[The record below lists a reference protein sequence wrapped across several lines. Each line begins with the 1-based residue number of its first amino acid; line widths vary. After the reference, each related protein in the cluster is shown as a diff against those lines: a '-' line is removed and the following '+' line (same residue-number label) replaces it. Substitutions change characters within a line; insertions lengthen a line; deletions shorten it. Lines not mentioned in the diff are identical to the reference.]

1 MRRFAGGFMRSVGIH
16 RGARTISLA
25 LVAGLIAFE
34 TGLGLST
41 GTVGIP
47 GLFLLPV
54 AEPSGGSEVAQ
65 TSGAPD
71 GGETVITKLPQI
83 EARAEQTAS
92 IKAPA
97 AAPAPAGEQK
107 LSGLGDE
114 PSWDRDHSEPDKS
127 QPQSFATDSGGREI
141 LPWDAVKPFPLDSDE
156 PESAAKSAEALPPSA
171 PQPALVQAV
180 KLPESREVE
189 GWVKTKAT
197 EIKGEDRGRPLFHVE
212 LWLEPPEQ
220 VKQRLVAVAYDF
232 STPAV
237 MPQTQI
243 SSEKKTGFRISVGGL
258 ACADK
263 ITVTLRFN
271 DGQSQQVAVDGCK
284 LAG

>member
-1 MRRFAGGFMRSVGIH
+1 MRSVGIY

-47 GLFLLPV
+47 GVFLLRV
-54 AEPSGGSEVAQ
+54 MEPSRDPEVAQ
-65 TSGAPD
+65 SSGHPD

-83 EARAEQTAS
+83 EARDEQTAS
-92 IKAPA
+92 IKVSA
-97 AAPAPAGEQK
+97 AAPPTGEQK
-107 LSGLGDE
+107 LSGLGNE

-156 PESAAKSAEALPPSA
+156 PESAAKSAEAPPPSA
-171 PQPALVQAV
+171 PQPGLLQPV

-243 SSEKKTGFRISVGGL
+243 SSEKKTGFRVSVGGL

>member
-1 MRRFAGGFMRSVGIH
+1 MHSVGIH

-47 GLFLLPV
+47 GVFLLRV
-54 AEPSGGSEVAQ
+54 MEPSRDPEVAQ
-65 TSGAPD
+65 SSGHPD

-83 EARAEQTAS
+83 EARDEQTAS
-92 IKAPA
+92 IKVSA
-97 AAPAPAGEQK
+97 AAPPTGEQK
-107 LSGLGDE
+107 LSGLGNE

-156 PESAAKSAEALPPSA
+156 PESAAKSAEAPPPSA
-171 PQPALVQAV
+171 PQPGLLQPV

-243 SSEKKTGFRISVGGL
+243 SSEKKTGFRVSVGGL

-263 ITVTLRFN
+263 ITVTLSFN